1 MMAAGRVARR
11 AIGLP
16 GRASAELRAAAAFLT
31 RVPLASPDREATGAA
46 AFGLVGGLIGVGG
59 AIVLLLVGPQAPL
72 AAGALAVGAIALVS
86 GGLHLDGLAD
96 TADALAAPTA
106 EAATRARRDPRV
118 GAAGAAAIAVAVLVD
133 ASLLASIVARAGP
146 ATAGLACLAATSGS
160 RAVPVIVAALVR
172 ARAAR
177 TGSGGWFAERT
188 DPAAALV
195 ALLSAVA
202 LAAGAAAVAGRP
214 GLLVGA
220 VGGMIV
226 AVAVAEWLARA
237 RSALDGDGFG
247 ALVEVGFAA
256 ILLVTVVAL

>member
-1 MMAAGRVARR
+1 
-11 AIGLP
+11 
-16 GRASAELRAAAAFLT
+16 
-31 RVPLASPDREATGAA
+31 
-46 AFGLVGGLIGVGG
+46 
-59 AIVLLLVGPQAPL
+59 
-72 AAGALAVGAIALVS
+72 
-86 GGLHLDGLAD
+86 
-96 TADALAAPTA
+96 
-106 EAATRARRDPRV
+106 
-118 GAAGAAAIAVAVLVD
+118 
-133 ASLLASIVARAGP
+133 
-146 ATAGLACLAATSGS
+146 
-160 RAVPVIVAALVR
+160 VIVAALVR

-226 AVAVAEWLARA
+226 AVAVAGWLAWA
-237 RSALDGDGFG
+237 RGALDGDGFG